1 MELIDGDVSFVL
13 LLETVVGQK
22 RGVSLLLPF
31 ELTFDE

>member
-1 MELIDGDVSFVL
+1 MEMSSFVL

-22 RGVSLLLPF
+22 RGVSFMPF